1 MSTSAETGQ
10 RRRRRLQLT
19 PMPSI
24 PVEFTGQR
32 AGEGPLTMGQ
42 LDVYTWTST
51 APDLTYAILY
61 ADLPVPA
68 MVPVG
73 DVAEAVAV
81 LIARHESLRT
91 TYLPGESPRQRVEA
105 SGVQLLEA
113 CSVGEGQWG
122 SQDSPAAA
130 GALIRWLRESPDPGR
145 RPVRIAVAI
154 APGPGDRVIACA
166 AGFTHVAMDQGS
178 IEILKRDFAGL
189 LGDPVRR
196 HVGRPGH
203 QPLDQAELEATPAER
218 CKATAA
224 LAYLQQQAR
233 RIPRCLYALPG
244 ARLSGES
251 LTVELSS
258 VAAAMAVH
266 RVAARTRASRSSIVL
281 AAICAVLAHRAN
293 YAELVIP
300 LASSNRFERHLVNY
314 VGTLAQLA
322 IATVEIGERSFDE
335 LVRHTWTTVMEA
347 SRHARYDAANRDA
360 MLEMIEHER
369 GLRLDFDPLF
379 NSLVPESW
387 SGLTA
392 GVGFQPEEIDTA
404 LARTRLRWRPMPD
417 GRASIRFSLHQ
428 VDGCLRLDVWSGD
441 AGLVPRAELESVLL
455 AVERL
460 LVAAAHG
467 DVAGSRMPEVIGLE
481 PITGTSDR
489 IRVDHCW
496 VDVAAVQRLVDEAV
510 APAVAH
516 VFASAG
522 GRPLVACL
530 TATSAVHTPEQ
541 AHARCVA
548 ALLRHPTAITP
559 RHYVI
564 CRTAPSDPAE
574 PTTWPVPLA
583 TGTGRSSWVSP
594 RRVETSDQEI
604 TTPAPLSPMSI
615 RIAAAGAPAQCR
627 LWFPDSRLASLRR
640 TAVMVLPLCLPSDR
654 MAVTLNAVPSIP
666 GGHEVVMTVSASPAG
681 PMRCVHPPRRRGC
694 PSSRCRRVR

>member
-1 MSTSAETGQ
+1 MSAGTEAGQ
-10 RRRRRLQLT
+10 RRRRRMQLT

-42 LDVYTWTST
+42 LDFYTWTST

-61 ADLPVPA
+61 AELPVPA
-68 MVPVG
+68 IVSVG

-91 TYLPGESPRQRVEA
+91 TYLPGEPPRQRVAA

-122 SQDSPAAA
+122 PPDQPAVA
-130 GALIRWLRESPDPGR
+130 GALIRWLRESPDPAR

-189 LGDPVRR
+189 LSHPARR
-196 HVGRPGH
+196 QPGRPGH

-218 CKATAA
+218 CKADAA
-224 LAYLQQQAR
+224 LAYIQQQAR

-244 ARLSGES
+244 ARTSGES
-251 LTVELSS
+251 LVVELSS
-258 VAAAMAVH
+258 VAAAMAVR
-266 RVAARTRASRSSIVL
+266 RVAARTRASQSSIVL
-281 AAICAVLAHRAN
+281 AAICAVIARRAN

-314 VGTLAQLA
+314 VGALAQLS

-335 LVRHTWTTVMEA
+335 LIRHTWTTAMEA
-347 SRHARYDAANRDA
+347 SRHARYDNVKRDA
-360 MLEMIEHER
+360 MNELIEHER

-379 NSLVPESW
+379 NSLVPASW

-392 GVGFQPEEIDTA
+392 CAGFQPEEIDVA
-404 LARTRLRWRPMPD
+404 LARTKLRWHPMPD

-428 VDGCLRLDVWSGD
+428 VDSCLRLDVWSGD
-441 AGLVPRAELESVLL
+441 TGLVPRAELESILL

-460 LVAAAHG
+460 LVAAAHE
-467 DVAGSRMPEVIGLE
+467 DVASSRMPEIIGLE
-481 PITGTSDR
+481 PITGTTDR
-489 IRVDHCW
+489 IQVDHCW
-496 VDVAAVQRLVDEAV
+496 VEVADVQRLVDEAV
-510 APAVAH
+510 APAVAR

-522 GRPLVACL
+522 DRLLVAYL
-530 TATSAVHTPEQ
+530 AATSAVRTPEQ
-541 AHARCVA
+541 AHARCMA
-548 ALLRHPTAITP
+548 ALPHHLTAITP
-559 RHYVI
+559 RHYVV
-564 CRTAPSDPAE
+564 CRTAPPDPAD
-574 PTTWPVPLA
+574 PTAWPAPLA
-583 TGTGRSSWVSP
+583 AGTGRV
-594 RRVETSDQEI
+594 
-604 TTPAPLSPMSI
+604 
-615 RIAAAGAPAQCR
+615 
-627 LWFPDSRLASLRR
+627 
-640 TAVMVLPLCLPSDR
+640 
-654 MAVTLNAVPSIP
+654 
-666 GGHEVVMTVSASPAG
+666 
-681 PMRCVHPPRRRGC
+681 
-694 PSSRCRRVR
+694 